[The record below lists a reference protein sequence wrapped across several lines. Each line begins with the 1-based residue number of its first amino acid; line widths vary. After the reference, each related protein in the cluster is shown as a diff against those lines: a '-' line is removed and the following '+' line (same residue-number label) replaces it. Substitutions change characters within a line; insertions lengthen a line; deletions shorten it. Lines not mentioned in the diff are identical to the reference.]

1 MVYVTDESQHGT
13 PEFQHGT
20 LEFRH
25 GSPEFRHGSPE
36 FQHGSPEFRHGSPE
50 FRHGTPEVN
59 YATTTE
65 SSPVTNFRATA
76 TKDFDDWAL
85 DDAPQQELAEE
96 AMEEEEEEEDLEHK
110 YLVEDRT
117 PNGYI
122 IGEYGV
128 VSRSSGSLRG
138 VRYTAHGSINPDV
151 IKEALLTF
159 LSL

>member
-1 MVYVTDESQHGT
+1 
-13 PEFQHGT
+13 
-20 LEFRH
+20 
-25 GSPEFRHGSPE
+25 
-36 FQHGSPEFRHGSPE
+36 
-50 FRHGTPEVN
+50 
-59 YATTTE
+59 
-65 SSPVTNFRATA
+65 
-76 TKDFDDWAL
+76 
-85 DDAPQQELAEE
+85 
-96 AMEEEEEEEDLEHK
+96 MEEEEEEEDLEHK

-159 LSL
+159 LSLWNWQ